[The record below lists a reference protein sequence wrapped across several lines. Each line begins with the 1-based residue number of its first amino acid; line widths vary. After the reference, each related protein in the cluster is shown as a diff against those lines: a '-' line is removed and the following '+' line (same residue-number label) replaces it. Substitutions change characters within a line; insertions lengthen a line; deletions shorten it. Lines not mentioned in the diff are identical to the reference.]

1 MTFGTAPKVSPAVR
15 ARAALELRRKQQAG
29 VAEDAGPL
37 SPWLKR
43 WFPEAVSKPMGERH
57 VNLWNWFENLTAG
70 VKPRHRVEC
79 WGRGGGKSSSAG
91 LGVVRVGVKQ
101 TRRFVLYVSATQK
114 QANKHVQGIRARFEV
129 LGIPRAVGT
138 YGNSLGWAMDLLRVG
153 NGFNVL
159 ALGLDAAG
167 RGVKLDDVRPDLIVL
182 DDVDGR
188 HDSPETTAK
197 KIETLTESILP
208 TGSTDAAV
216 LVVQNRIHDNSI
228 VAQLVDGRAD
238 FLLDR
243 EVHEE
248 PAVRGMEIESETQE
262 DGTHLYRIVEGEAT
276 WEGQSLAT
284 CEAQLNEWGRAAFM
298 REAQHQTS
306 EGENGLWNRKR
317 DIDPYRVTPLL
328 EGYFKDARGRVYGPL
343 YRIVVGIDPNAT
355 TGNDE
360 AGICVGGICKVK
372 EDPDEAV
379 GTVHGV
385 LLEDATVSG
394 GPASWAKAG
403 VEAYKRWNADAMVA
417 ESNNGGDMVAITI
430 GTVPGA
436 PKVKLIHASRGK
448 VTRAEPVQKLSEDAR
463 IHHAGVFV
471 PLEAELT
478 NWRAGDPSP
487 NRLDAFVWTFTEL
500 MLAPVVH
507 GQPPR
512 RSFSVRWG

>member
-1 MTFGTAPKVSPAVR
+1 VAFTTYRASPAVR
-15 ARAALELRRKQQAG
+15 AKAALELRRRQA
-29 VAEDAGPL
+29 APL
-37 SPWLKR
+37 AIEVSPLLPWLHR
-43 WFPEAVSKPMGERH
+43 WFPSAVAKPMGKRH
-57 VNLWNWFENLTAG
+57 ESLWAWFEALTPG
-70 VKPRHRVEC
+70 KKPRHRVES
-79 WGRGGGKSSSAG
+79 WPRGGGKSSTAG
-91 LGVVRVGVKQ
+91 LGVVRVGMKQ
-101 TRRFVLYVSATQK
+101 TRKFILYVSSTQK

-138 YGNSLGWAMDLLRVG
+138 YGNSLGWAMDLLRVA

-216 LVVQNRIHDNSI
+216 LVVQNRIHSNSI

-248 PAVRGMEIESETQE
+248 PAVLGLELQSEVQA
-262 DGTHLYRIVEGEAT
+262 DGTHLYRIVQGEAT
-276 WEGQSLAT
+276 WEGQPLDT

-298 REAQHQTS
+298 REAQHVTD

-317 DIDPYRVTPLL
+317 DIDPNRISPASVPPL
-328 EGYFKDARGRVYGPL
+328 F
-343 YRIVVGIDPNAT
+343 RIAVGIDPNAT
-355 TGNDE
+355 TGGDE
-360 AGICVGGICKVK
+360 AGICVGGLFRDAKGI
-372 EDPDEAV
+372 E
-379 GTVHGV
+379 HGV

-394 GPASWAKAG
+394 GPAAWATAA
-403 VEAYKRWNADAMVA
+403 VDAYVRWNADAMVA
-417 ESNNGGDMVAITI
+417 ESNNGGEMVAITI

-436 PKVKLIHASRGK
+436 PRVKLLHASRGK
-448 VTRAEPVQKLSEDAR
+448 VTRAEPVQKLSEDGR

-471 PLEAELT
+471 PLEAELV
-478 NWRAGDPSP
+478 NWRPGDPSP
-487 NRLDAFVWTFTEL
+487 NRLDAYVWTFTEL
-500 MLAPVVH
+500 MLAPTFYE
-507 GQPPR
+507 QPR
-512 RSFSVRWG
+512 RRSVTMRGG